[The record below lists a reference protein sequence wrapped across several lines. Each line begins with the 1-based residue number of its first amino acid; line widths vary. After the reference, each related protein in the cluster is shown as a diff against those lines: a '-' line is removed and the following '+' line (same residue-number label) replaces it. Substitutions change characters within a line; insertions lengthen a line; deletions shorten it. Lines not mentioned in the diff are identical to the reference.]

1 MAIWGY
7 NTIMHRVQISGTGL
21 YTPSESIS
29 NAELVDSYNKFVDEH
44 NTEHQ
49 KEIENGSIQPLE
61 KSSIEFIEKASGVKS
76 RFVQNKSGILDTSF
90 MRPKLRERDEEE
102 LSNLAEMGVAAA
114 NEAIE
119 NSGVNIDDLGAVI
132 VACSNLERPYP
143 AIAIEIQNALGI
155 KGFAFDMNVACSSAT
170 FGIQTIY
177 DMIKSGSM
185 KSALM
190 INPEICSGHL
200 NFRDRDSHFIF
211 GDVATAVV
219 LERIEEGNQKSNSY
233 EIIGTKLLTEFSN
246 NIRNNYGFLNTSSPD
261 GVGKSDK
268 LFHQNGRKVF
278 KEVVPKVSSLI
289 KDHLEECKIPVEN
302 IKSMYLH
309 QANENMNKL
318 ISKYVLG
325 HEAERDLAPVVLD
338 EYANTSSAGSIIAFH
353 KYNQSLKKDDLAIIC
368 SFGAGYSVGNVIV
381 RKIA

>member
-1 MAIWGY
+1 
-7 NTIMHRVQISGTGL
+7 MHRVQISGTGL
-21 YTPSESIS
+21 FTPSESIS
-29 NAELVDSYNKFVDEH
+29 NSELVDSYNKFVDEY
-44 NTEHQ
+44 NAKNQ
-49 KEIENGSIQPLE
+49 KEIENGSIQPIE
-61 KSSIEFIEKASGVKS
+61 KSSVEFIEKASGVKS

-90 MRPKLRERDEEE
+90 MRPKLRERNEEE

-114 NEAIE
+114 KEAIE
-119 NSGVNIDDLGAVI
+119 NSGISLADLGAVI

-177 DMIKSGSM
+177 DMIKSGSI

-200 NFRDRDSHFIF
+200 NFRDRDCHFIF

-219 LERIEEGNQKSNSY
+219 LERIDDDNQKSNSY
-233 EIIGTKLLTEFSN
+233 EIVGTKLLTEFSN

-278 KEVVPKVSSLI
+278 KEVIPKVSSLI
-289 KDHLEECKIPVEN
+289 KEHLEECEIPVEN
-302 IKSMYLH
+302 IKGMYLH

-325 HEAERDLAPVVLD
+325 HEAEKDLAPVVLD

-353 KYNQSLKKDDLAIIC
+353 KHNQSLNKDDLAIIC

-381 RKIA
+381 RKIS

>member
-1 MAIWGY
+1 
-7 NTIMHRVQISGTGL
+7 MHKVQISGTGL
-21 YTPSESIS
+21 FTPSESIS
-29 NAELVDSYNKFVDEH
+29 NEELVISFNKFVDEY
-44 NTEHQ
+44 NAEYK
-49 KEIENGSIQPLE
+49 KEIESGSVQSLE
-61 KSSIEFIEKASGVKS
+61 KSSVEFIEKASGVKS

-90 MRPKLRERDEEE
+90 MKPKLRERSEDE

-114 NEAIE
+114 KQAIE
-119 NSGVNIDDLGAVI
+119 NSGINIADLGAVI

-143 AIAIEIQNALGI
+143 AIAIEIQDALGI

-177 DMIKSGSM
+177 NMIKSGSM
-185 KSALM
+185 KSAIM

-200 NFRDRDSHFIF
+200 NFKDRDCHFIF

-219 LERIEEGNQKSNSY
+219 LELVDDNNQKNNSY
-233 EIIGTKLLTEFSN
+233 EIVGAKLLTEFSN
-246 NIRNNYGFLNTSSPD
+246 NIRNNYGFLNTSSPE

-289 KDHLEECKIPVEN
+289 KEHLDECEIPVKS
-302 IKSMYLH
+302 IKGMYLH
-309 QANENMNKL
+309 QANENMNNL

-325 HEAERDLAPVVLD
+325 HEAKRGLAPVVLD

-353 KYNQSLKKDDLAIIC
+353 KYNQSLDKNDLAIIC
-368 SFGAGYSVGNVIV
+368 SFGAGYSVGNIIV